1 VAGAPAGA
9 QTRRLDWDQRL
20 RRAGNLDEMRARCG
34 QGGIVTLICDPGDR
48 YLDSCY
54 DRDRVRAPGLD
65 PGPFT
70 AWLESF
76 PEVS

>member
-1 VAGAPAGA
+1 
-9 QTRRLDWDQRL
+9 
-20 RRAGNLDEMRARCG
+20 MRARCG
-34 QGGIVTLICDPGDR
+34 QGGIVTLICDPGER